1 MIADVEAGVA
11 VQAQP
16 HAIQWDVNRW
26 THCRIKKSHGRI
38 QSQLE
43 CHDRELRSF
52 AELYVAARLCRWI
65 DFTHWL
71 IRGHRVMLIRS
82 GSALGSAKG
91 LRSQRR
97 VPYRPGLDRR
107 RFLLTSPLGVG
118 RADAPRLRPRRAGV
132 PPLWRAATVD
142 RDGRG
147 PEAIRAILGALGGWR
162 EREGRAR
169 PGRRPVPRGC
179 TAPERRADAAVAEVC
194 SVASW
199 AGGTPLDRRP
209 APAENPVTRWWSARR
224 RGGERRRGG
233 RERRFRQPGPL
244 SLLCSKRVPWRQHTN
259 ES

>member
-1 MIADVEAGVA
+1 
-11 VQAQP
+11 
-16 HAIQWDVNRW
+16 
-26 THCRIKKSHGRI
+26 
-38 QSQLE
+38 
-43 CHDRELRSF
+43 
-52 AELYVAARLCRWI
+52 
-65 DFTHWL
+65 
-71 IRGHRVMLIRS
+71 MLIRS

-91 LRSQRR
+91 VRSQRR

-209 APAENPVTRWWSARR
+209 APAENPVTRWLSALR
-224 RGGERRRGG
+224 RGGSGGGGAGNGGSVNRALCPSYAQSGYRGDST
-233 RERRFRQPGPL
+233 RMNPDKKARTPRQGQ
-244 SLLCSKRVPWRQHTN
+244 KR
-259 ES
+259 

>member
-11 VQAQP
+11 VQAQR
-16 HAIQWDVNRW
+16 HATQWDVNRW

-199 AGGTPLDRRP
+199 GGGHPSGQAPCSSRESRDTLFVRAARGGGAAAGGR
-209 APAENPVTRWWSARR
+209 
-224 RGGERRRGG
+224 
-233 RERRFRQPGPL
+233 
-244 SLLCSKRVPWRQHTN
+244 
-259 ES
+259 

>member
-91 LRSQRR
+91 VRSQRR

-169 PGRRPVPRGC
+169 PGAAQSRG
-179 TAPERRADAAVAEVC
+179 
-194 SVASW
+194 
-199 AGGTPLDRRP
+199 G
-209 APAENPVTRWWSARR
+209 ARR
-224 RGGERRRGG
+224 LSGVRTPRSPKSVRWRLGRGA
-233 RERRFRQPGPL
+233 PL
-244 SLLCSKRVPWRQHTN
+244 WTGALLQQRIP
-259 ES
+259 